1 MITRL
6 VHNDDA
12 ITLRVPNQL
21 KIKFI
26 EKCKEQNLK
35 YQSVIKELMED
46 YVETSIK
53 ELEQR
58 RRERYLNKTRIL

>member
-6 VHNDDA
+6 VHNDAA
-12 ITLRVPNQL
+12 ITLRIPNQL
-21 KIKFI
+21 KNKFM
-26 EKCKEQNLK
+26 EKCNEQNLK

-53 ELEQR
+53 DLEQR
-58 RRERYLNKTRIL
+58 

>member
-6 VHNDDA
+6 VHNDTS
-12 ITLRVPNQL
+12 ITLRIPNQL
-21 KIKFI
+21 KNKFM
-26 EKCKEQNLK
+26 EKCNEQNLK

-53 ELEQR
+53 DLEQR
-58 RRERYLNKTRIL
+58 RRERYLNKTRLL

>member
-6 VHNDDA
+6 VHNDAA
-12 ITLRVPNQL
+12 ITLRIPNQL
-21 KIKFI
+21 KNKFM
-26 EKCKEQNLK
+26 EKCNEQNLK

-53 ELEQR
+53 DLEQR
-58 RRERYLNKTRIL
+58 RRERYLNKTRLL